1 MLVTLACYS
10 SLTSN
15 DLTNY
20 LTFIKTILTFFQIA
34 ELSSEFNV
42 NSYAHLNQ
50 IFIEKLAVNN
60 SKSLSFS

>member
-10 SLTSN
+10 SLTSH

-50 IFIEKLAVNN
+50 IFIEKLAVSN